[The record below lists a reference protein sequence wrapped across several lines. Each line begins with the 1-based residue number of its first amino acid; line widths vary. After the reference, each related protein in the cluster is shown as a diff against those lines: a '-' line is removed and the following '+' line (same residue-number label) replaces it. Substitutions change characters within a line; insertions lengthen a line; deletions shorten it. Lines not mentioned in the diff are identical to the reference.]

1 MDMEDG
7 EGGEWVDELKKGAEG
22 GGIMHLEEGEGV
34 DSVDGVGLK
43 VELEIVGWL
52 DCTV

>member
-1 MDMEDG
+1 MGGRVE
-7 EGGEWVDELKKGAEG
+7 EGCGG